1 MVNYLYVKKL
11 IVLHLVIF
19 PISSMILFGTI
30 VIKFICNL
38 TFRGA
43 NFSLVEDTQM
53 FLSEKKEGVHAYV
66 S

>member
-1 MVNYLYVKKL
+1 MMFLGN
-11 IVLHLVIF
+11 
-19 PISSMILFGTI
+19 I
-30 VIKFICNL
+30 VIKFTCNL

-43 NFSLVEDTQM
+43 TFSLVEDTQM